1 LGTIYW
7 IQGDVITDGGQ
18 TVSNPFGTN
27 T

>member
-7 IQGDVITDGGQ
+7 IQGDVIADGGQ